1 MRGVAGAT
9 VELGLVSD
17 RGPCQAWVTCDRVE
31 RAGCATKNNKLMLMC
46 RIWHD
51 TPSYEGSSVKHQNL
65 SLSGRKPNSD
75 LSRRVLRQPRI
86 RWDISSQTTFPYSGE
101 EFFSGG
107 ATL

>member
-1 MRGVAGAT
+1 MPKNFDVISKRGQ
-9 VELGLVSD
+9 
-17 RGPCQAWVTCDRVE
+17 RQAIGRHGVVGEVTCDDLS
-31 RAGCATKNNKLMLMC
+31 KPF
-46 RIWHD
+46 
-51 TPSYEGSSVKHQNL
+51 PSYEGSSVKHQNL

>member
-1 MRGVAGAT
+1 MRASNRRVLNAAA
-9 VELGLVSD
+9 ELILKKPARSSYIVNQFQM
-17 RGPCQAWVTCDRVE
+17 RF
-31 RAGCATKNNKLMLMC
+31 
-46 RIWHD
+46 
-51 TPSYEGSSVKHQNL
+51 PSYEGSSVKHQNL